1 MCCVVADLA
10 LRVKCQRNVG
20 RTTEAQ
26 DEEGEEGEEDADDM
40 MDDDLVS
47 AQR

>member
-1 MCCVVADLA
+1 MCCIGADLA

-26 DEEGEEGEEDADDM
+26 DEEGEEDADDM
-40 MDDDLVS
+40 MNDDLVLE
-47 AQR
+47 QR

>member
-10 LRVKCQRNVG
+10 LRVKCQRNAG

-26 DEEGEEGEEDADDM
+26 DEEGEEDADDM